1 MRSSTSFSF
10 RSAVLVLAAS
20 ALGASALVACV
31 KKDPPSAADAE
42 PASVGTGPVA
52 LPAPALATGKDAGKP
67 DGAAPA
73 IAAAD
78 KAKLLA
84 ELKSGRASAVASKW
98 QDARGAY
105 TRALAIDPGNA
116 TVLAELSWADVNLD
130 DFGAAIEHGEL
141 ALRTAGDA
149 KLRAQILYNVGRAY
163 EGKGEPMEAAVRYRS
178 SIEKR
183 PNAVVQK
190 RLDGLL
196 ARAKAGMLPDASVL
210 PPKNAFCARRFAE
223 DLALFQCLERVED
236 EVFLKSSL
244 VAAREPV
251 TGLPPPFGIVRFGNE
266 GIGLTVHLLVR
277 STSQNAVEPVAELG
291 RAWNPGAFGVHE
303 DYTFTSAKE
312 SVFGKRHVVEVHGR
326 HEHGDADYAGL
337 SVSTETLELATVCAY
352 EGDEPMKCIG
362 PLVVASTETQT
373 YPIDPKDLSAED
385 KALVLVLKKE
395 KPVSAISAKA
405 DIALAADGVTIT
417 AVSGPKVLL
426 PNLGKFS
433 FP

>member
-1 MRSSTSFSF
+1 MLVAATLCATS
-10 RSAVLVLAAS
+10 LA
-20 ALGASALVACV
+20 ACV

-42 PASVGTGPVA
+42 PPQVATGPVV
-52 LPAPALATGKDAGKP
+52 LPAPSIATAKDAGKP

-84 ELKSGRASAVASKW
+84 ELKAGRTAAAASKW

-105 TRALAIDPGNA
+105 TRALGIDPGNA
-116 TVLAELSWADVNLD
+116 TVLSELAWADVNLD
-130 DFGAAIEHGEL
+130 DFSAAIEHGEL

-149 KLRAQILYNVGRAY
+149 KLRAQALYNVGRAY
-163 EGKGEPMEAAVRYRS
+163 EGKGEPMEAAVRYRAS
-178 SIEKR
+178 LEKR
-183 PNAVVQK
+183 PNAIVQK

-196 ARAKAGMLPDASVL
+196 AKVKADMLPDASTP

-223 DLALFQCLERVED
+223 DIALFQCLERVDD
-236 EVFLKSSL
+236 EAFLKSPL

-251 TGLPPPFGIVRFGNE
+251 TGLPPPFGIVRFGND
-266 GIGLTVHLLVR
+266 GVGLTVHLLVR

-303 DYTFTSAKE
+303 DYGFTSAKE
-312 SVFGKRHVVEVHGR
+312 VVFGKRHVVEVHGR

-337 SVSTETLELATVCAY
+337 SVSTETLELATVCSY

-385 KALVLVLKKE
+385 KALVQVLKKE
-395 KPVSAISAKA
+395 KPVSTVSAKA
-405 DIALAADGVTIT
+405 DLALAADGVTIT
-417 AVSGPKVLL
+417 AVSGPKELL
-426 PNLGKFS
+426 PNLGKLS

>member
-1 MRSSTSFSF
+1 MSCATS
-10 RSAVLVLAAS
+10 LA
-20 ALGASALVACV
+20 ACV

-42 PASVGTGPVA
+42 PPAVATGAVV
-52 LPAPALATGKDAGKP
+52 LPAPSVATAKDAGKP

-84 ELKSGRASAVASKW
+84 ELKAGRTAAAASKW

-105 TRALAIDPGNA
+105 ARALAIDPGNA
-116 TVLAELSWADVNLD
+116 TVLSELSWADVNLD
-130 DFGAAIEHGEL
+130 DFSAAIEHGEL

-149 KLRAQILYNVGRAY
+149 KLRAQALYNVGRAY
-163 EGKGEPMEAAVRYRS
+163 EGKGEPMEAAVRYRAS
-178 SIEKR
+178 LEKR
-183 PNAVVQK
+183 PNAIVQK

-196 ARAKAGMLPDASVL
+196 AKVKADMLPDASTP

-223 DLALFQCLERVED
+223 DLALFQCLERVDD
-236 EVFLKSSL
+236 EAFLKSPL

-251 TGLPPPFGIVRFGNE
+251 TGLPPPFGIARFGND
-266 GIGLTVHLLVR
+266 GIGLTVHLLLR

-303 DYTFTSAKE
+303 DYSFTSAKE

-337 SVSTETLELATVCAY
+337 SVSTETLELATVCSY

-373 YPIDPKDLSAED
+373 YPIDPKDLTAED
-385 KALVLVLKKE
+385 KALVQVLKKE
-395 KPVSAISAKA
+395 KPVSTVSAKA
-405 DIALAADGVTIT
+405 DLALAADGVTLT
-417 AVSGPKVLL
+417 AVSGPKELL

>member
-10 RSAVLVLAAS
+10 RSVAFTLVS
-20 ALGASALVACV
+20 ALAVTALVGCV

-42 PASVGTGPVA
+42 PAPVATGPVV
-52 LPAPALATGKDAGKP
+52 LPAPSIAASKDAGKP

-84 ELKSGRASAVASKW
+84 ELKAGRTAAAASKW
-98 QDARGAY
+98 DAARAAY
-105 TRALAIDPGNA
+105 GRALAIDPGNA
-116 TVLAELSWADVNLD
+116 TVLSELSWADVNLD
-130 DFGAAIEHGEL
+130 DFPAALEHGEL

-149 KLRAQILYNVGRAY
+149 KLRAQALYNVGRAY

-178 SIEKR
+178 SLEKR
-183 PNAVVQK
+183 PNAIVQK

-196 ARAKAGMLPDASVL
+196 AKVKADMLPDASTP

-223 DLALFQCLERVED
+223 DLALFQCLERIED
-236 EVFLKSSL
+236 EAFLKSPL

-251 TGLPPPFGIVRFGNE
+251 TGLPPPFGIVRFGND
-266 GIGLTVHLLVR
+266 GIGLSVHLLVR

-303 DYTFTSAKE
+303 DYSFTSAKE

-385 KALVLVLKKE
+385 KALLVVLKKE
-395 KPVSAISAKA
+395 KPVSTVSAKA
-405 DIALAADGVTIT
+405 DIALSADGVTLT
-417 AVSGPKVLL
+417 AVSGPKELL
-426 PNLGKFS
+426 PNLGKLS